1 MKKRLEIMG
10 WIAFSVGS
18 LFFLFDNIRRLNV
31 VGSIGSAI
39 FFIGCIFF
47 IISPSFIVK
56 KK

>member
-47 IISPSFIVK
+47 IISEK
-56 KK
+56 